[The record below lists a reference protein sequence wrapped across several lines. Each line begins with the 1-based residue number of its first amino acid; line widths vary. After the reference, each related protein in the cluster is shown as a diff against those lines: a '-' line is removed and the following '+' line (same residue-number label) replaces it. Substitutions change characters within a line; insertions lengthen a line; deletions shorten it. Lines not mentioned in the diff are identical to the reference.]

1 MSIYL
6 LLSTRQIIGRPVK
19 ITDNDYRVT
28 YDSKIDRDICLDHD
42 IDYIKVQN
50 LTPKKDVE
58 RLNEFKDVSL
68 TTAAAVTAYARV
80 YMSKLKK
87 DMSKLK
93 KDMSKLKKD
102 MSKLKKDMSKL
113 KKDILNRGG
122 NIYYTDTDSIVTDIP
137 LDDSLVGEGLGM
149 FKLEYKIE
157 KGSPLS
163 GLGIILRE

>member
-113 KKDILNRGG
+113 KKDMSKLKKDILN
-122 NIYYTDTDSIVTDIP
+122 
-137 LDDSLVGEGLGM
+137 
-149 FKLEYKIE
+149 
-157 KGSPLS
+157 
-163 GLGIILRE
+163 

>member
-93 KDMSKLKKD
+93 KD
-102 MSKLKKDMSKL
+102 
-113 KKDILNRGG
+113 ILNRGG

-137 LDDSLVGEGLGM
+137 LDDSLVSEGLGM

>member
-93 KDMSKLKKD
+93 KD
-102 MSKLKKDMSKL
+102 
-113 KKDILNRGG
+113 ILNRGG

-163 GLGIILRE
+163 GLVYY

>member
-93 KDMSKLKKD
+93 KD
-102 MSKLKKDMSKL
+102 
-113 KKDILNRGG
+113 ILNRGG